1 LKRYWPALRDYLLLT
16 VGALLAAVAVDVF
29 MVPNNVVAGGLTGA
43 AMLLRTFIGTPVGL
57 VTLLVNIPL
66 FIIGFRSL
74 GGIVFGARTL
84 YATAVMAIAIDL
96 LAPYLGPVTSDPL
109 LYTLYGGLLDGLGVG
124 LVFRARGTT
133 GGIDIIARLLERRYG
148 IAPGKA
154 MLAINA
160 AVLGVAFIGYGPEKV
175 LYAVLV
181 AFVGS
186 LALDYTLAA
195 GSGARQA
202 LIVTSQPDA
211 ITQAVLHDL
220 GRGVTML
227 EGYGGYTG
235 ASRPVLL
242 CVVGRAELSFL
253 KQIVSHADPQ
263 AFMIVGEVSEVLGE
277 GFRPASF
284 ALPRRPAAPLE
295 PEERPLQNA
304 AQDN

>member
-1 LKRYWPALRDYLLLT
+1 MKRYWSVLRDYLLLT
-16 VGALLAAVAVDVF
+16 VGALLAAIAVDVF
-29 MVPNNVVAGGLTGA
+29 LVPNNVVTGGLTGA
-43 AMLLRTFIGTPVGL
+43 AMLLHTFVGTPVGL
-57 VTLLVNIPL
+57 VTLLANIPL

-74 GGIVFGARTL
+74 GGIVFGVRTL

-124 LVFRARGTT
+124 LVFRVRGTT
-133 GGIDIIARLLERRYG
+133 GGIDIVARLLERRYG
-148 IAPGKA
+148 ISPGKA
-154 MLAINA
+154 MLAMNA
-160 AVLGVAFIGYGPEKV
+160 AVFGVAFVGYGPEKA
-175 LYAVLV
+175 LYALLV

-202 LIVTSQPDA
+202 LIVTSQPGA

-220 GRGVTML
+220 GRGVTVL

-235 ASRPVLL
+235 ANRAVLL

-253 KQIVSHADPQ
+253 KQIVSHADPL

-277 GFRPASF
+277 GFRPVSLAT
-284 ALPRRPAAPLE
+284 PTRPATPHE
-295 PEERPLQNA
+295 SEERPLQNA
-304 AQDN
+304 TQDP